1 MANTGIEMSRQMLST
16 SQVLTL
22 DWQIASL
29 FQTLERQV
37 HPEPCRGAGHQR
49 ERRHAELP
57 RLRQRREPVHVRDH
71 ARDAAPPDAG
81 EVLAERRGAALVQ
94 REHERRNGVGR
105 GELRRDVVPD
115 GHDVVVRR
123 SFPRSNA
130 RVSVCMTVIARPLA
144 CRTAAR
150 WSMALMWPGKGAGR
164 GVRGGGGGCGGRPS
178 APWRNS
184 D

>member
-71 ARDAAPPDAG
+71 GRDAAPPDAG

-115 GHDVVVRR
+115 GHDVVVGRELHAVQRAGLGVQDGDREAAGLQDPGQAEHGVDVALVREREEERAGADAGVVARR
-123 SFPRSNA
+123 H
-130 RVSVCMTVIARPLA
+130 
-144 CRTAAR
+144 
-150 WSMALMWPGKGAGR
+150 
-164 GVRGGGGGCGGRPS
+164 GGR
-178 APWRNS
+178 ARN
-184 D
+184 